1 MTASKGP
8 EQSLIPEIQRRTAR
22 KLLLLSIPLILLL
35 IAIPSARGQSFAVL
49 HEFAGGR
56 DGAVPMGVIR
66 DAAGNL
72 YGTTQIGGSFN
83 YGTVFQMDA
92 AGKETLLHNFLGSE
106 GLYPAGGLMRDA
118 AGNLYGTTADGG
130 AAEGG
135 GCEHGCGTV
144 FKRDTTGKQTV
155 LYAFTG
161 KADGSGPFANLIRD
175 PAGNLYGTT
184 GYGGNPSCF
193 VGLGCGVIFKL
204 DTTGKET
211 VLHAFADRTDGK
223 SPQGVIRDGFGN
235 LYGVTYDGGTAGY
248 GAVFKLDT
256 TGKLTILYSF
266 TGGSDSG
273 DPKGPLIMDKTGNL
287 YGTTYGV
294 GIGLQGFGI
303 VYKLDT
309 AGNFTILYTFNG
321 TTDGQF
327 PDTLVLDSQGNL
339 YGVAL
344 GGGTGTG
351 CYYGGCGTIF
361 KIDTADNFTVLHS
374 FALAE
379 GQLPNNLIIDKAG
392 NLYGTTLGGGK
403 GSGCPYYKG
412 CGTMFRLTP

>member
-1 MTASKGP
+1 MSMSKALHL
-8 EQSLIPEIQRRTAR
+8 SLIPEMRRRATGGA
-22 KLLLLSIPLILLL
+22 LLSFVLILSL
-35 IAIPSARGQSFAVL
+35 IAIPSAHAQSFTVL

-56 DGAVPMGVIR
+56 DGSEPMGVIR

-72 YGTTQIGGSFN
+72 DGVTQLGGSFN
-83 YGTVFQMDA
+83 YGTVFEMNS
-92 AGKETLLHNFLGSE
+92 AGKKTILHSFLGSD
-106 GLYPAGGLMRDA
+106 GLFPAGTLMQDA

-155 LYAFTG
+155 LYVFRG
-161 KADGSGPFANLIRD
+161 KADGSGPFANLVQD

-211 VLHAFADRTDGK
+211 VLYSFTDKTDGK
-223 SPQGVIRDGFGN
+223 SPQGITRDGLGN
-235 LYGVTYDGGTAGY
+235 LYGVTYDGGTQGD
-248 GAVFKLDT
+248 GAVFKLDK

-273 DPKGPLIMDKTGNL
+273 DPKGPIIIDKSGNL

-294 GIGLQGFGI
+294 GINLQGFGI
-303 VYKLDT
+303 VYKLDS

-321 TTDGQF
+321 TSDGQY
-327 PDTLVLDSQGNL
+327 PGNLVFDAAGNL

-351 CYYGGCGTIF
+351 CYYGGCGTLF
-361 KIDTADNFTVLHS
+361 KIDTGGNFSVVHS
-374 FALAE
+374 FTGAD
-379 GQLPNNLIIDKAG
+379 GQLPNDLIIAHAG
-392 NLYGTTLGGGK
+392 ILYGTTLGGG
-403 GSGCPYYKG
+403 GGGGCSYYKG
-412 CGTMFRLTP
+412 CGTVFMLTP